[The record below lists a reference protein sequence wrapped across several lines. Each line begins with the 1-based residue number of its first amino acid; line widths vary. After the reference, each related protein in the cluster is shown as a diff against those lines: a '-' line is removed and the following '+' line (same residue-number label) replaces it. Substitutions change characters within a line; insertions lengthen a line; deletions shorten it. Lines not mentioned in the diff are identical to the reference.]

1 MNEKR
6 NANDTNNQ
14 YVVGQTMADYV
25 ADRLRMDIIQKRIP
39 ADSIITVKEI
49 SERYN
54 VSLMPVRD
62 AFHTLKGE
70 RFLEVV
76 PYKHVKVLRID
87 KEYVRNVYDFARAIE
102 CLLIEDLLEN
112 GDEALYAE
120 LERINKRMRRLS
132 DEEEIDPEEVTQLN
146 TQFHTLLYS
155 TSRNAVAKHYFTY
168 YSDTILNA
176 LRTEYKV
183 EQGRLKS
190 MVEEHQALIDA
201 ARAGDLEKLQKS
213 MTKHCID
220 ARDDFLKNEL

>member
-1 MNEKR
+1 MKDNRKVNESS
-6 NANDTNNQ
+6 NQ

-39 ADSIITVKEI
+39 ADSIITVKDI

-87 KEYVRNVYDFARAIE
+87 REYVSNVYDFARAIE

-112 GDEALYAE
+112 GDEALYTE
-120 LERINKRMRRLS
+120 LERINNRMRRLS
-132 DEEEIDPEEVTQLN
+132 D
-146 TQFHTLLYS
+146 S
-155 TSRNAVAKHYFTY
+155 FTRCCTPLPTTMWQ
-168 YSDTILNA
+168 STILPIIPIPSSM
-176 LRTEYKV
+176 RC
-183 EQGRLKS
+183 GRNIKWNR
-190 MVEEHQALIDA
+190 A
-201 ARAGDLEKLQKS
+201 A
-213 MTKHCID
+213 
-220 ARDDFLKNEL
+220 